1 MLSYDDV
8 EKILIKEAKTLINQS
23 PEVAEEIMSIVYTF
37 NQRFSGDDF
46 KISKI
51 SDIFDL
57 CGEVDKKIYLAPEL
71 VGVIENSRKKIK
83 NNMIGAFISTERKK
97 EAYGRPEKGIEISK
111 KEKLAFSV
119 SKIIDLVE
127 KDSVVLGGIIDPAW
141 IKNIDT
147 KLYLEIRN
155 LITDRQTGVQK
166 WEKVKEMLPKN
177 LKESFDLTTTMNREK
192 KLMVDVEPYIELAK
206 NLGPE
211 VVAEYLI
218 HIGAIREKEFAKVL
232 NIISEYLGDVKVPK
246 PNFTDISKIPE
257 AMIKLPSIK
266 RWLFIRFR
274 NRIYQELLKM
284 SGGRDLLEIHA
295 SSLEK
300 LEENLY
306 KIIKPFV
313 DEGKKE
319 HKEFVIN
326 LIAYFKEA
334 MSLKVPKRMV
344 KTLSIKG
351 KTHLFPSLRQ
361 RIAML
366 EVRGTGVASVFLSDD
381 EEEECNEEN
390 NSEEKKKSSKHRR
403 KILEFFMGTGKT
415 ASAFLSKEFVE
426 SKKMLY
432 LCPNTSGEKK
442 LAEQIADEVGKC
454 YVDGKIPSVGIIS
467 SGIKTEE
474 LNKVLNCEIVIFPYS
489 MFGGKSK
496 DGERIVDM
504 IKKRSFD
511 FMVVDE
517 IHMAKKAG
525 KRNTEVVYELA
536 TQIPGLY
543 DEGHILGLTGNSTPN
558 RPDDIIAQL
567 RLWDKDTYGNIK
579 SVRAAIRRMGPVS
592 LRNAVAEMILLIDE
606 PQDWEKYLTYVPVN
620 LYEDERK
627 IYEAILQNDQMDPF
641 EKLRSLYLAAMNPS
655 LFSPVEEVESAYYD
669 ALKSTLEGF
678 LETHDKVVVAEN
690 NLKKGLLR
698 ELSVNGNSAKTLVE
712 KIKADFGPEVEVYI
726 VDGDNKNDAERKAIF
741 KKSKE
746 KGRK

>member
-1 MLSYDDV
+1 
-8 EKILIKEAKTLINQS
+8 
-23 PEVAEEIMSIVYTF
+23 
-37 NQRFSGDDF
+37 
-46 KISKI
+46 
-51 SDIFDL
+51 
-57 CGEVDKKIYLAPEL
+57 
-71 VGVIENSRKKIK
+71 
-83 NNMIGAFISTERKK
+83 
-97 EAYGRPEKGIEISK
+97 
-111 KEKLAFSV
+111 
-119 SKIIDLVE
+119 
-127 KDSVVLGGIIDPAW
+127 
-141 IKNIDT
+141 
-147 KLYLEIRN
+147 
-155 LITDRQTGVQK
+155 
-166 WEKVKEMLPKN
+166 
-177 LKESFDLTTTMNREK
+177 
-192 KLMVDVEPYIELAK
+192 
-206 NLGPE
+206 
-211 VVAEYLI
+211 
-218 HIGAIREKEFAKVL
+218 
-232 NIISEYLGDVKVPK
+232 
-246 PNFTDISKIPE
+246 
-257 AMIKLPSIK
+257 
-266 RWLFIRFR
+266 
-274 NRIYQELLKM
+274 
-284 SGGRDLLEIHA
+284 
-295 SSLEK
+295 
-300 LEENLY
+300 
-306 KIIKPFV
+306 
-313 DEGKKE
+313 
-319 HKEFVIN
+319 
-326 LIAYFKEA
+326 